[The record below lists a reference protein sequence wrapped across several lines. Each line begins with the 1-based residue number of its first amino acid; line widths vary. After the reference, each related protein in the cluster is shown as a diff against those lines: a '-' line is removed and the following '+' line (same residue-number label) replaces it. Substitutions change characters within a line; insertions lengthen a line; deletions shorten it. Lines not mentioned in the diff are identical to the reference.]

1 MCRGL
6 PPSPLTVLLRLPTL
20 ELDPLIRDESL
31 RGDLEA
37 SSSEL
42 DVENLLQHH
51 AASDI
56 DVELSGDLLTVPP
69 Q

>member
-1 MCRGL
+1 MQGTTSITPDSLAATADTRI
-6 PPSPLTVLLRLPTL
+6 
-20 ELDPLIRDESL
+20 DPLIRDESL